1 VVVRRMFSR
10 LKSVPQIVAGALVIV
25 AMLGLDASSA
35 LAQSASCA
43 QLNST
48 LQSLSRNRDF
58 LNADQADQDA
68 KSVAA
73 NERNAESAY
82 IRTGCQQ
89 AQQAGMPQTPECRG
103 LAKQIL
109 SGRAQYAQLTQSVQ
123 NGGAVAQQRELV
135 LQQIA
140 RFNCG
145 QQRSQAQFS
154 SDNGNQPPLR
164 HRNFLE
170 QLFGGFQN
178 DGSNN
183 GDYNNT
189 QDQVE
194 DPYANGQTQNTNT
207 IRTVCVRTSDGYY
220 WPVSYSTVRDYIPQD
235 TAQCQSE
242 CPGQSVDLYY
252 YDNPGQEPEQM
263 VNANGTAY
271 TSLPTAFLYRK
282 QFDRSITCKSQ
293 VTEGQITVDDLGNG
307 QTRAMVNFQDQRFPL
322 PIRDP
327 RRAQTATTAPAKYA
341 QVIDIPLPRPRPAA
355 PGAAAPPMAEPVVS
369 ARDRTVKVGDK
380 IVRIVGPDTPYAPV
394 TAAGT

>member
-1 VVVRRMFSR
+1 MFSR
-10 LKSVPQIVAGALVIV
+10 LKSMAQMAAAVLVVIALPV
-25 AMLGLDASSA
+25 LDASAA
-35 LAQSASCA
+35 LAQSASCN
-43 QLNST
+43 QLNAT

-58 LNADQADQDA
+58 RNADQADQDA

-73 NERNAESAY
+73 DERNAESAY

-89 AQQAGMPQTPECRG
+89 AQQAGMPQTPECHG

-123 NGGAVAQQRELV
+123 NGNAVAQQRELV

-145 QQRSQAQFS
+145 QQDSQVQFS
-154 SDNGNQPPLR
+154 GDNSAQPPLR

-170 QLFGGFQN
+170 QLFGGFQSDGAN
-178 DGSNN
+178 D
-183 GDYNNT
+183 DYNQT

-194 DPYANGQTQNTNT
+194 DPYANDQTQNSNT
-207 IRTVCVRTSDGYY
+207 IRTVCVRMSDGYY

-235 TAQCQSE
+235 AAQCQSE

-263 VNANGTAY
+263 VDADGKAY

-282 QFDRSITCKSQ
+282 QFDRSISCKPQVSQ
-293 VTEGQITVDDLGNG
+293 GQITLDDLGNG
-307 QTRAMVNFQDQRFPL
+307 QTRAMVNFEDQKFPL

-327 RRAQTATTAPAKYA
+327 RATQKATTAPAKVA
-341 QVIDIPLPRPRPAA
+341 QIIDIPLPRPRPAA
-355 PGAAAPPMAEPVVS
+355 PGAVAPPTAEPVVS
-369 ARDRTVKVGDK
+369 VRDRTVKVGNK